1 MNNKKEIFEK
11 IADVKEEV
19 LLGDVVR
26 VLRALNEDIDD
37 VIEVS
42 SNYQMRKVEY
52 PKKSSNYQ
60 MRKVEYHKKLQLSDN
75 ESRISQKGHLDP
87 G

>member
-52 PKKSSNYQ
+52 PKESSNYQ
-60 MRKVEYHKKLQLSDN
+60 MRKVEYPKKELQLSDE
-75 ESRISQKGHLDP
+75 ESRISQRAP
-87 G
+87 TIR

>member
-1 MNNKKEIFEK
+1 MFFLLGNFFYFIGQ
-11 IADVKEEV
+11 V

-52 PKKSSNYQ
+52 PKK
-60 MRKVEYHKKLQLSDN
+60 ELQLSDE
-75 ESRISQKGHLDP
+75 ESRISQKAP
-87 G
+87 TIR

>member
-52 PKKSSNYQ
+52 PKKAPTI
-60 MRKVEYHKKLQLSDN
+60 R
-75 ESRISQKGHLDP
+75 
-87 G
+87 